1 LSLDKNP
8 WSHFRDLSPKTEEQ
22 TDDRPADSTV
32 RERTEKAGSVRRL
45 EDLPVEEVNLKPA
58 SRIAYVTEPRSL
70 GADRFRF
77 LRMGLR
83 EGWSAGK
90 LRKLLVTSP
99 LPGDGKSTVT
109 LNLGAVLAE
118 HGQRSVLLVEADLYH
133 ASLSPQ
139 LGLETKPGLTEC
151 LEGRLNPL
159 AAVRRLQPMDVY
171 FMSAGRL
178 KSNSTELLQSQA
190 LSDVFAQLSPHFDW
204 VVIDSPPVIPV
215 SDALSLRQE
224 ADASLLVVRAGSTPS
239 QAVEHALA
247 LLGRKHVLGI
257 VFNGVEGLDRLYS
270 KSYKDYYA
278 K

>member
-1 LSLDKNP
+1 
-8 WSHFRDLSPKTEEQ
+8 
-22 TDDRPADSTV
+22 
-32 RERTEKAGSVRRL
+32 
-45 EDLPVEEVNLKPA
+45 
-58 SRIAYVTEPRSL
+58 
-70 GADRFRF
+70 
-77 LRMGLR
+77 M
-83 EGWSAGK
+83 
-90 LRKLLVTSP
+90 
-99 LPGDGKSTVT
+99 
-109 LNLGAVLAE
+109 
-118 HGQRSVLLVEADLYH
+118 
-133 ASLSPQ
+133 
-139 LGLETKPGLTEC
+139 
-151 LEGRLNPL
+151 
-159 AAVRRLQPMDVY
+159 
-171 FMSAGRL
+171 